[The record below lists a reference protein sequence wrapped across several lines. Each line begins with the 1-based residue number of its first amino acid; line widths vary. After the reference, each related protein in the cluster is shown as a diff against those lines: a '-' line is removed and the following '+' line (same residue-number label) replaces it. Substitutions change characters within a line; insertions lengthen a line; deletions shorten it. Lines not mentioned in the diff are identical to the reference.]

1 MKTEWIQRLERFL
14 EGNDFGKNWDGAY
27 QDAVPTLR
35 KYFHQEGFRT
45 HIASEWESES
55 RETEL
60 VAIKETLVVRIPGPR
75 TITDDRSSTSLH
87 SKSDGNSITQRNKHR
102 AIPIIRIKHFVGFA
116 HAFCVAVFHA

>member
-60 VAIKETLVVRIPGPR
+60 VAIKETLVVRIPWAEDYHG
-75 TITDDRSSTSLH
+75 RSIVDLTSLEVRRQLH
-87 SKSDGNSITQRNKHR
+87 
-102 AIPIIRIKHFVGFA
+102 
-116 HAFCVAVFHA
+116 HAAE

>member
-1 MKTEWIQRLERFL
+1 MKTEWIQRLENFL

-60 VAIKETLVVRIPGPR
+60 VAIKETLVVRIPWAEDYHG
-75 TITDDRSSTSLH
+75 RSIVHLKSLEVRRQLH
-87 SKSDGNSITQRNKHR
+87 
-102 AIPIIRIKHFVGFA
+102 
-116 HAFCVAVFHA
+116 HAVE

>member
-1 MKTEWIQRLERFL
+1 MKTEWIHRLERFL

-60 VAIKETLVVRIPGPR
+60 VAVKETLIVRIPWAEDYHG
-75 TITDDRSSTSLH
+75 RSIVDLTSLEVRRQLH
-87 SKSDGNSITQRNKHR
+87 
-102 AIPIIRIKHFVGFA
+102 
-116 HAFCVAVFHA
+116 HAAE

>member
-35 KYFHQEGFRT
+35 KYFHAEGFRT

-60 VAIKETLVVRIPGPR
+60 VARHGGDRREGRAVRLATGLAMAMHDTSDRGVGLIGDGP
-75 TITDDRSSTSLH
+75 
-87 SKSDGNSITQRNKHR
+87 
-102 AIPIIRIKHFVGFA
+102 A
-116 HAFCVAVFHA
+116 